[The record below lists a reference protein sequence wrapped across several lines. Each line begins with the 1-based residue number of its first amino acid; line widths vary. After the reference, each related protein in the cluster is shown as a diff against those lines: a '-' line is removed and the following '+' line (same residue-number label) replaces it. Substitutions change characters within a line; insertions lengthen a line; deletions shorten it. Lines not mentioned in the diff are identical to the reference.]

1 MKKKQPRGLS
11 TFVKASIGDI
21 MAARPD
27 QTPPPTKK
35 PISGAPPTAIKKP
48 KQILYADIP
57 NELRYILQDALRFT
71 LPGDDA
77 YKRFSTWKTNKNW
90 GALLQVYGSPLPAKG
105 VKNMVIYVKWR
116 FKGGILEPC
125 RGYLDLVKAINTSET
140 NKLAAYL
147 P

>member
-11 TFVKASIGDI
+11 TFVKPSVGDI
-21 MAARPD
+21 IAARAD
-27 QTPPPTKK
+27 QTSPIKK
-35 PISGAPPTAIKKP
+35 QTASGPPTAIKKP

-90 GALLQVYGSPLPAKG
+90 GVLLQVYGSPLPAKG
-105 VKNMVIYVKWR
+105 AKNMVIYVKWR

-125 RGYLDLVKAINTSET
+125 RGYLDLVKAINSSET